1 MHCDYVCLFVS
12 PALPES
18 QKRDL
23 RRILF
28 LSSTATDDRE
38 ESEKQ
43 CDSRGERE
51 RVCPSDQLHL
61 SVAVVSNSR
70 NRCKVLWAGKTSPKG
85 SV

>member
-23 RRILF
+23 CRILF
-28 LSSTATDDRE
+28 LFLDSSGRPE

-51 RVCPSDQLHL
+51 RVCPSDQFHL
-61 SVAVVSNSR
+61 SVDVVSNS
-70 NRCKVLWAGKTSPKG
+70 
-85 SV
+85 